1 MRSLRSINF
10 FRKFINDVGIC
21 RKLKQIKKQTKKREC
36 VEIMANAGP
45 GKLLSHFVHRDFG
58 SSRWQVFLEK
68 VVSEF

>member
-10 FRKFINDVGIC
+10 FRKFINDVGLC
-21 RKLKQIKKQTKKREC
+21 RKLKQIKKQTKLRAC

-58 SSRWQVFLEK
+58 SSR
-68 VVSEF
+68 